1 MFKRIVAVMCTL
13 IMVIALV
20 GCGSSSRE
28 IVYLT
33 LSTEDSAAILAAA
46 GITLPDVEEAAG
58 AGTVVKWFC
67 WYDPFNNYSEDEI
80 VNTGYYT
87 FTEKYGCSIEW
98 IETTYSIRYDDL
110 ANLILS
116 SNSPDCYPAGSY
128 ATAVY
133 PMKCIKGTFVSVDDY
148 VDYTNPLWLGMAET
162 ADYFVLGGEHYA
174 IVTDLTYRNVV
185 SYNRRVVEEW
195 GFDDPA
201 ELYYNDEWTW
211 DVFYDMCVEFSDPDE
226 DRYALDGYA
235 YQRGIIESTGQ
246 ELLQIDENGI
256 FYSNIDS
263 PEIERAQDLI
273 YNLVKNDCTYHE
285 GTNYWALRTKGGAQ
299 FGAGIADGLCLFYII
314 ETSYFTMTV
323 EEITPLWGDVTEGEV
338 MFCPLPKDDDGDGTY
353 YLNSA
358 PEGYMLVAGGSN
370 HAGAALLAACE
381 RFKIIDPTVVDIDQK
396 QLKETYY
403 WTDEMLEM
411 DSICYEI
418 AAANPRMVLT
428 GDLPDVLDNSLDTM
442 LNSITRTDEPT
453 TWAQIKESYSDRID
467 YLIEDLNSQIAEF
480 NALT

>member
-1 MFKRIVAVMCTL
+1 MFKRIAAIICT
-13 IMVIALV
+13 ITMIIALV
-20 GCGSSSRE
+20 GCGSTGRE

-46 GITLPDVEEAAG
+46 GITLPDVEEAEG
-58 AGTVVKWFC
+58 ANSVVEWFC

-87 FTEKYGCSIEW
+87 FTEKYGCSITW
-98 IETTYSIRYDDL
+98 TETTYSARYDDL

-116 SNSPDCYPAGSY
+116 SQSPDCYPAGSY
-128 ATAVY
+128 ATAVF
-133 PMKCIKGTFVSVDDY
+133 PMKCIKGTFVPVDDY
-148 VDYTNPLWLGMAET
+148 VDYTDPLWSGVSDT

-185 SYNRRVVEEW
+185 SYNRRVIEEY
-195 GFDDPA
+195 GYDDPA

-211 DVFYDMCVEFSDPDE
+211 DVFYEMCVDFSDPDE

-246 ELLQIDENGI
+246 EILQIENGV

-263 PEIERAQDLI
+263 PEIERAQSLWYD
-273 YNLVKNDCTYHE
+273 LVKNDCCYNE
-285 GTNYWALRTKGGAQ
+285 NGNYWALRTKGGAT

-323 EEITPLWGDVTEGEV
+323 DEITPLWGDVTEGEV
-338 MFCPLPKDDDGDGTY
+338 MFCPLPRDDDGDGTY

-358 PEGYMLVAGGSN
+358 PEGYMLVTGGDN

-381 RFKIIDPTVVDIDQK
+381 RFKIIDPTVINIDQK
-396 QLKETYY
+396 QLKEIYL

-418 AAANPRMVLT
+418 ASANQIMVLT
-428 GDLPDVLDNSLDTM
+428 GDLSDGLENAISGIMGERNDSPS
-442 LNSITRTDEPT
+442 
-453 TWAQIKESYSDRID
+453 TWAQLKESYRDMVDYYIEELNAQID
-467 YLIEDLNSQIAEF
+467 SYNS
-480 NALT
+480 

>member
-148 VDYTNPLWLGMAET
+148 VDYTDPLWSGMAET

-263 PEIERAQDLI
+263 PEIERAQGLI

-323 EEITPLWGDVTEGEV
+323 EEITPLWGDVIEGEV

-396 QLKETYY
+396 QLKEIYY